1 MFNVRTGL
9 YHAPDGA
16 PAGSGATP
24 GSAAA
29 TAATG
34 EGSPPASSPAAS
46 GAGQGAGQATGAG
59 DGATATG
66 AFDWTKAGLDT
77 DAMALVNDRQW
88 KGVPDVLTSYR
99 NLEKLIGVPPERVI
113 KLPGD
118 KDPAE
123 SWGAVY
129 DRLGRPKA
137 ATDYKIPL
145 PEGDTGEFAKAIAP
159 IFHEAG
165 LSQAQVQKIAE
176 KHNALMVEQT
186 KKATEAAKAA
196 QERELVE
203 LKAEWGAD
211 YDKHNDTV
219 DRAAAAFGMT
229 KEHAV
234 ALKQAMG
241 PKAAMKFLYAIGS
254 KIAVEGQFVSGEK
267 GGGGGFESMTPEIA
281 QAKITANVKDRSFME
296 RFNSA
301 DPVVRGDAR
310 KEMERLH
317 QFAYPGGAD
326 I

>member
-1 MFNVRTGL
+1 MFNARKGL
-9 YHAPDGA
+9 YQAPDGA

-29 TAATG
+29 TASAG
-34 EGSPPASSPAAS
+34 EGSPPASSPADS
-46 GAGQGAGQATGAG
+46 GTGQGSGQATGAG
-59 DGATATG
+59 DGSAATG
-66 AFDWTKAGLDT
+66 AFDWGKQGLDT
-77 DAMALVNDRQW
+77 DSMALVNDRQW

-186 KKATEAAKAA
+186 KKATEAAKAT

-229 KEHAV
+229 KEHAA

-241 PKAAMKFLYAIGS
+241 PKAAMKFLHAIGS
-254 KIAVEGQFVSGEK
+254 KIAVEGQFVAGDK
-267 GGGGGFESMTPEIA
+267 GGGGGFETMNPQMAE
-281 QAKITANVKDRSFME
+281 AKIKANMKDRSFME

-301 DPVVRGDAR
+301 DPVVRGEAR
-310 KEMERLH
+310 QEMDRLH
-317 QFAYPGGAD
+317 QQAYPGSVEQ
-326 I
+326 

>member
-1 MFNVRTGL
+1 MFIKRRGL
-9 YHAPDGA
+9 YRSPDGA
-16 PAGSGATP
+16 PAGTGATP
-24 GSAAA
+24 APAAAPAPAAEGGAAPSAAGS
-29 TAATG
+29 G
-34 EGSPPASSPAAS
+34 ESN
-46 GAGQGAGQATGAG
+46 AGT
-59 DGATATG
+59 TG

-77 DAMALVNDRQW
+77 DSMALVNDRQW

-99 NLEKLIGVPPERVI
+99 NLEKLIGVPPERII

-118 KDPAE
+118 KDPAD
-123 SWGAVY
+123 SWGNVY

-145 PEGDTGEFAKAIAP
+145 PEGDSGEFAKSIAP

-176 KHNALMVEQT
+176 RHNALMGEQV
-186 KKATEAAKAA
+186 KKITEAAKAA
-196 QERELVE
+196 QEKEIVE
-203 LKAEWGAD
+203 LKSEWGHD
-211 YDKHNDTV
+211 YEKNNDTV

-229 KEHAV
+229 KEHAT
-234 ALKQAMG
+234 ALKHAMG
-241 PKAAMKFLYAIGS
+241 PKAAMKFLHAIGS

-317 QFAYPGGAD
+317 QFAYPGGSD

>member
-9 YHAPDGA
+9 YQAPDGA

-29 TAATG
+29 TASAG

-46 GAGQGAGQATGAG
+46 GTGQGSGQATGAG
-59 DGATATG
+59 DGTAATG
-66 AFDWTKAGLDT
+66 AFDWGKQGLDT

-186 KKATEAAKAA
+186 KKATEAAKAT

-229 KEHAV
+229 KEHAA

-241 PKAAMKFLYAIGS
+241 PKAAMKFLHAIGS
-254 KIAVEGQFVSGEK
+254 KIAVEGQFVAGDK
-267 GGGGGFESMTPEIA
+267 GGGGGFETMNPQMAE
-281 QAKITANVKDRSFME
+281 AKIKANTKDRSFME

-301 DPVVRGDAR
+301 DPVVRGEAR
-310 KEMERLH
+310 KEMDRLH
-317 QFAYPGGAD
+317 QQAYPGGVEQ
-326 I
+326 

>member
-1 MFNVRTGL
+1 MFAKVCIRHRTGL
-9 YHAPDGA
+9 RRARALPLDPPQRPRRRVRGVLQLRHPL
-16 PAGSGATP
+16 PAGRVKRLAL
-24 GSAAA
+24 
-29 TAATG
+29 
-34 EGSPPASSPAAS
+34 
-46 GAGQGAGQATGAG
+46 AG
-59 DGATATG
+59 DGSAATG
-66 AFDWTKAGLDT
+66 AFDWGKQGLDT
-77 DAMALVNDRQW
+77 DSMALVNDRQW

-186 KKATEAAKAA
+186 KKATEAAKAT

-219 DRAAAAFGMT
+219 DKAAAAFGMT
-229 KEHAV
+229 KEHAA

-241 PKAAMKFLYAIGS
+241 PKAAMKFLHAIGS
-254 KIAVEGQFVSGEK
+254 KIAVEGQFVAGDK
-267 GGGGGFESMTPEIA
+267 GGGGGFETMNPQMAE
-281 QAKITANVKDRSFME
+281 AKIKANMKDRSFME

-301 DPVVRGDAR
+301 DPVVRGEAR
-310 KEMERLH
+310 QEMDRLH
-317 QFAYPGGAD
+317 QQAYPGGVEQ
-326 I
+326 

>member
-9 YHAPDGA
+9 YQSPDGA

-24 GSAAA
+24 ESAAA
-29 TAATG
+29 TAPAAG
-34 EGSPPASSPAAS
+34 GGAAPPAAGS
-46 GAGQGAGQATGAG
+46 GETGAA
-59 DGATATG
+59 ATTG

-77 DAMALVNDRQW
+77 DSMALVNDRQW

-99 NLEKLIGVPPERVI
+99 NLEKLIGVPPERII

-118 KDPAE
+118 KDPAD
-123 SWGAVY
+123 SWGNVY

-137 ATDYKIPL
+137 ATDYKIPV
-145 PEGDTGEFAKAIAP
+145 PEGDSGEFAKTIAP

-165 LSQAQVQKIAE
+165 LSQAQVSKIAE
-176 KHNALMVEQT
+176 RHNALMGEQI
-186 KKATEAAKAA
+186 KKSTEAAKAA
-196 QERELVE
+196 QEREIVE
-203 LKAEWGAD
+203 LKSEWGHD
-211 YDKHNDTV
+211 YEKNNDTV

-229 KEHAV
+229 KEHAT

-241 PKAAMKFLYAIGS
+241 PKAAMKFLHAIGS
-254 KIAVEGQFVSGEK
+254 KIAVEGQFVAGEK

-281 QAKITANVKDRSFME
+281 QAKITLNVKDRSFME

>member
-1 MFNVRTGL
+1 MFNVRRGL
-9 YHAPDGA
+9 YQASDGA

-34 EGSPPASSPAAS
+34 DGGSTASAPAAS
-46 GAGQGAGQATGAG
+46 G
-59 DGATATG
+59 DGSAATG

-77 DAMALVNDRQW
+77 DSMALVNDRQW

-113 KLPGD
+113 KLPSD

-123 SWGAVY
+123 SWGVVY

-176 KHNALMVEQT
+176 RHNALIADQT
-186 KKATEAAKAA
+186 KKATEAAKAT

-203 LKAEWGAD
+203 LRAEWGAD

-229 KEHAV
+229 KEHAA
-234 ALKQAMG
+234 ALRQAMG
-241 PKAAMKFLYAIGS
+241 PKAAMKFLHAIGS
-254 KIAVEGQFVSGEK
+254 KIAVEGQFVAGEK
-267 GGGGGFESMTPEIA
+267 GGGNGFEGMTPQMAE
-281 QAKITANVKDRSFME
+281 AKIKANTKDRSFME

-310 KEMERLH
+310 REMERLH
-317 QFAYPGGAD
+317 QAAYPGGAEV
-326 I
+326 

>member
-1 MFNVRTGL
+1 MLIKRRGL
-9 YHAPDGA
+9 YQSPDGA

-24 GSAAA
+24 ESAAA
-29 TAATG
+29 TAPAAG
-34 EGSPPASSPAAS
+34 GVAAPPAAGS
-46 GAGQGAGQATGAG
+46 GETGA
-59 DGATATG
+59 
-66 AFDWTKAGLDT
+66 AFDWMKVGLDT
-77 DAMALVNDRQW
+77 DSMALVNDRQW

-99 NLEKLIGVPPERVI
+99 NLEKLIGVPPDRI
-113 KLPGD
+113 LKLPGD

-123 SWGAVY
+123 SWNGIY

-145 PEGDTGEFAKAIAP
+145 PEGDTGEFAKTIAP

-165 LSQAQVQKIAE
+165 LSQAQVSKIAE
-176 KHNALMVEQT
+176 RHNALMGEQI
-186 KKATEAAKAA
+186 KKSTEATKAA
-196 QERELVE
+196 QEREIVE
-203 LKAEWGAD
+203 LRSEWGPD
-211 YDKHNDTV
+211 YDRNNDTV

-229 KEHAV
+229 KENAT

-241 PKAAMKFLYAIGS
+241 PKAAMKFLHAIGS
-254 KIAVEGQFVSGEK
+254 KIAVEGQFVAGEK
-267 GGGGGFESMTPEIA
+267 GGGGGFESMTPEFA
-281 QAKITANVKDRSFME
+281 QAKITSNVKDRAFME

>member
-1 MFNVRTGL
+1 MLITRRGL
-9 YHAPDGA
+9 YQSPDGA

-24 GSAAA
+24 ESAAA
-29 TAATG
+29 SAPAAG
-34 EGSPPASSPAAS
+34 GVAAPPAAGSGGEPAANP
-46 GAGQGAGQATGAG
+46 
-59 DGATATG
+59 G

-77 DAMALVNDRQW
+77 DSMALVNDRQW

-99 NLEKLIGVPPERVI
+99 NLEKLIGVPPERI
-113 KLPGD
+113 LKLPGD

-123 SWGAVY
+123 SWGSVY

-145 PEGDTGEFAKAIAP
+145 PEGDSGEFAKSIAP

-176 KHNALMVEQT
+176 RHNALMGEQI
-186 KKATEAAKAA
+186 KKATEATKAA
-196 QERELVE
+196 QEKEIVE
-203 LKAEWGAD
+203 LKSEWGHD
-211 YDKHNDTV
+211 YEKNNDTV

-229 KEHAV
+229 KEHAT